1 MRHIIIG
8 ILFVSFLFL
17 AACNDSQQTSNESK
31 NGNEEENSKQEQD
44 GNNQE
49 DVNKDKEDEDAEDK
63 EDESTANTHG
73 QETEKEPIYQ
83 VNPDPKLSSIVP
95 LDDSGDTN
103 EKVVLL
109 TIDDV
114 PDKNAIKMAETLKKH
129 NASAIF
135 FVNGHFIETEEGA
148 EKLKKIHEMG
158 FPIGNHTYSH
168 PDLSTI
174 SEEEQTEEIVS
185 VSDRIEEI
193 IGERPSF
200 FRAPHGKNTDHSREV
215 AKEEGMTIMN
225 WTYGYDYFEPYM
237 DVEKI
242 KQAMISGEGPEA
254 GVDYSLL
261 KPGANLL
268 MHDRDWTSEA
278 LGDIIEGLREKGYEM
293 VDPNLIQTEKNTN

>member
-17 AACNDSQQTSNESK
+17 AACNDSQETSNESG
-31 NGNEEENSKQEQD
+31 NGDQEENSKQEQE

-49 DVNKDKEDEDAEDK
+49 DNSKEEEDT
-63 EDESTANTHG
+63 EDESTARTEE
-73 QETEKEPIYQ
+73 QEETVKEPIYK
-83 VNPDPKLSSIVP
+83 VDSETSSIVP

-114 PDKNAIKMAETLKKH
+114 PDKNAIKMAETLKEH

-168 PDLSTI
+168 PDLSTL

-193 IGERPSF
+193 VGERPTF
-200 FRAPHGKNTDHSREV
+200 FRAPHGINTDHSQMV
-215 AKEEGMTIMN
+215 VKEEGMTQMN
-225 WTYGYDYFEPYM
+225 WTYGYDYFKPYE

-268 MHDRDWTSEA
+268 MHDRDWTSDA
-278 LGDIIEGLREKGYEM
+278 LGDIIEGLRDKGYEM
-293 VDPNLIQTEKNTN
+293 VDPDLIQTEKNTN

>member
-17 AACNDSQQTSNESK
+17 AACNDSQQTSNESE

-63 EDESTANTHG
+63 EDESTANTQG
-73 QETEKEPIYQ
+73 QETEKEPIYK
-83 VNPDPKLSSIVP
+83 VDSETSSIVP